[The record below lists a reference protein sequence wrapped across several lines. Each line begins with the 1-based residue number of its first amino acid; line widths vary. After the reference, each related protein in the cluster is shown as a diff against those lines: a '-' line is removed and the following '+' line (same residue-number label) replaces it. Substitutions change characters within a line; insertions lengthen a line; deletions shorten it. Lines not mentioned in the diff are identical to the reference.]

1 MRRLWRCVVPVAAVV
16 VAFTGGGCSTSKGP
30 APPKPGTPPFFWAA
44 ARTAYQKGDFQA
56 AMKNLMSIIAT
67 ENEFTRRAQIWQLV
81 LDAGMARGEM
91 EWADIFDEGRPAA
104 KARELDF
111 RRLANE
117 ARALA
122 GQSAMRFADTGHKLM
137 PALTEDEIVL
147 PFSMPDANR
156 NRPVEVERIIKGILP
171 MPAEVDR
178 LHNLMVRRGVVL
190 SVIAAADPGG
200 DFEKARALLSQPEPK
215 VKREDFLLYL
225 ASQYTELSQ
234 LFAPKKLDRAAR
246 MKLFLDKGKEALA
259 AVPQSPARTKIQKKI
274 EEYEKKLPKVPA

>member
-44 ARTAYQKGDFQA
+44 AKSAWQKGDFQA
-56 AMKNLMSIIAT
+56 TMKNLMSIIAT
-67 ENEFTRRAQIWQLV
+67 ENEYTRRAQIWQVV

-91 EWADIFDEGRPAA
+91 EWADILDEGRPAA
-104 KARELDF
+104 KAREIDF
-111 RRLANE
+111 RKLASD

-137 PALTEDEIVL
+137 PALSEEEILL
-147 PFSMPDANR
+147 PFPMPDANR
-156 NRPVEVERIIKGILP
+156 NRPVEVERIVKGILP
-171 MPAEVDR
+171 MPAEVER
-178 LHNLMVRRGVVL
+178 LHGLMVRRGVAL

-200 DFEKARALLSQPEPK
+200 DFEKAKALLSQPEPK
-215 VKREDFLLYL
+215 VKRTDFLMYL
-225 ASQYTELSQ
+225 ATQFTEISQ

-246 MKLFLDKGKEALA
+246 VKLFLDEAKEALA
-259 AVPQSPARTKIQKKI
+259 AVPPSPERTKLQKKI
-274 EEYEKKLPKVPA
+274 EEYEKKLPKIPA

>member
-1 MRRLWRCVVPVAAVV
+1 MRRLWRCAFPVAALLFVL
-16 VAFTGGGCSTSKGP
+16 TGGGCSTSKGP

-44 ARTAYQKGDFQA
+44 ARTAWQKGDFQA
-56 AMKNLMSIIAT
+56 TMKNLMSIIAT

-91 EWADIFDEGRPAA
+91 EWADILDEGRPAA
-104 KARELDF
+104 KAREVDF
-111 RRLANE
+111 RKLASD

-137 PALTEDEIVL
+137 PALSEDEIPL
-147 PFSMPDANR
+147 PFTMPDANR

-171 MPAEVDR
+171 MPAEVER
-178 LHNLMVRRGVVL
+178 LHGLMVRRGVVL

-200 DFEKARALLSQPEPK
+200 DFEKARALLAQPEPK
-215 VKREDFLLYL
+215 VRRTDFLMYL
-225 ASQYTELSQ
+225 ATQFTEISQ

-246 MKLFLDKGKEALA
+246 VKLFLDEAREALA
-259 AVPQSPARTKIQKKI
+259 AVPPSPERTKLQKKI
-274 EEYEKKLPKVPA
+274 EEYEKKLPKTPA

>member
-16 VAFTGGGCSTSKGP
+16 AAFTGGGCGTSKGP

-44 ARTAYQKGDFQA
+44 ARTAYQNGDFQA
-56 AMKNLMSIIAT
+56 AMKNLMSIIGT
-67 ENEFTRRAQIWQLV
+67 ENEYTRRAQIWQLV

-91 EWADIFDEGRPAA
+91 EWADILDEGRPAA
-104 KARELDF
+104 KAREIDF

-137 PALTEDEIVL
+137 PALTEDEIML
-147 PFSMPDANR
+147 PFTMPDANR
-156 NRPVEVERIIKGILP
+156 DRPVEVERIVKGILP

-190 SVIAAADPGG
+190 SVIAAADPAG

-274 EEYEKKLPKVPA
+274 EEYEKKLPKLPA

>member
-16 VAFTGGGCSTSKGP
+16 AAFTGGGCGTSKGP

-67 ENEFTRRAQIWQLV
+67 ENEYTRRAQIWQLV

-91 EWADIFDEGRPAA
+91 EWADILDEGRPAA
-104 KARELDF
+104 KAREIDF

-137 PALTEDEIVL
+137 PALTEDEIML
-147 PFSMPDANR
+147 PFTMPDANR
-156 NRPVEVERIIKGILP
+156 DRPVEVERIVKGILP

-190 SVIAAADPGG
+190 SVIAAADPAG
-200 DFEKARALLSQPEPK
+200 DFEKARALLSRPEPK

-246 MKLFLDKGKEALA
+246 MKLFLDEAKEALA

-274 EEYEKKLPKVPA
+274 EEYEKKLPKLPA

>member
-16 VAFTGGGCSTSKGP
+16 AAFTGGGCGTSKGP

-67 ENEFTRRAQIWQLV
+67 ENEYTRRAQIWQLV

-91 EWADIFDEGRPAA
+91 EWADILDEGRPAA
-104 KARELDF
+104 KAREIDF

-137 PALTEDEIVL
+137 PALTEDEIML
-147 PFSMPDANR
+147 PFTMPDANR
-156 NRPVEVERIIKGILP
+156 DRPVEVERIVKGILP

-190 SVIAAADPGG
+190 SVIAAADPAG
-200 DFEKARALLSQPEPK
+200 DFERARALLSRPEPK

-274 EEYEKKLPKVPA
+274 EEYEKKLPKLPA

>member
-16 VAFTGGGCSTSKGP
+16 AAFTGGGCGTSKGP

-67 ENEFTRRAQIWQLV
+67 ENEYTRRAQIWQLV

-91 EWADIFDEGRPAA
+91 EWADILDEGRPAA
-104 KARELDF
+104 KAREIDF

-137 PALTEDEIVL
+137 PALTEDEIML
-147 PFSMPDANR
+147 PFTMPDANR
-156 NRPVEVERIIKGILP
+156 DRPVEVERIVKGILP

-190 SVIAAADPGG
+190 SVIAAADPAG
-200 DFEKARALLSQPEPK
+200 DFEKARALLSRPEPK

-259 AVPQSPARTKIQKKI
+259 AVPQSPVRTKIQKKI
-274 EEYEKKLPKVPA
+274 EEYEKKLPKLPA